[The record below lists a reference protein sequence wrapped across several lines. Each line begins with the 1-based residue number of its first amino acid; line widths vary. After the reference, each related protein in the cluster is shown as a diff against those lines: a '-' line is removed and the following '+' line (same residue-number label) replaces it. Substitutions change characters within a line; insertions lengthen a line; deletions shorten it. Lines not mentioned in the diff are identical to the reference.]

1 MIPLG
6 LILKQIANEPSYEWL
21 PPEITSEEAIQQG
34 HQVSLM
40 GIDAYVHYMRMQHSK
55 KINQQKKERTE
66 LALERMTITSKIFLW
81 VMLIGTP
88 LAFYYD
94 EKFRRQVY
102 FIGIVLLLFV
112 SIATIFNFYNK
123 RKEKQKMSDWAVFLL
138 EKYSKSLVNKSR

>member
-1 MIPLG
+1 
-6 LILKQIANEPSYEWL
+6 
-21 PPEITSEEAIQQG
+21 
-34 HQVSLM
+34 
-40 GIDAYVHYMRMQHSK
+40 
-55 KINQQKKERTE
+55 
-66 LALERMTITSKIFLW
+66 MTITSKIFLW